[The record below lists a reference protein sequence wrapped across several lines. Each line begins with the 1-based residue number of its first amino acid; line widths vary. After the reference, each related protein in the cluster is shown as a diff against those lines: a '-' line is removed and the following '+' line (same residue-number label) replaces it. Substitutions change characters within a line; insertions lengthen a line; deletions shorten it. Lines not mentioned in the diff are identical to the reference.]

1 MPRPSGPGTQQNSP
15 TPFPGLPFLAAMVA
29 PGPTAAAPTSGATL
43 EKVSKSSLKSAN
55 RSSQKK
61 CMDRELLGQKG
72 IQYNLNSLAERR
84 QLGLN
89 ISKKRT
95 SKGHTT
101 VLKHS
106 FQTLSKSK

>member
-1 MPRPSGPGTQQNSP
+1 MPRPSGPGTQQNSL

-61 CMDRELLGQKG
+61 CMDRELLETKHHRHQHQVLQIPQPGKYRS
-72 IQYNLNSLAERR
+72 IQEETYQIQQNF
-84 QLGLN
+84 
-89 ISKKRT
+89 T
-95 SKGHTT
+95 
-101 VLKHS
+101 
-106 FQTLSKSK
+106 